1 MRRQG
6 PCSLLVGEIG
16 EKAQM
21 GPESFHTLF
30 TVRPPWAD
38 DIVIRVLG
46 RGAFKS
52 HVPKICELT
61 EG

>member
-1 MRRQG
+1 
-6 PCSLLVGEIG
+6 
-16 EKAQM
+16 M

-38 DIVIRVLG
+38 DIVIRVFG